1 MKIYYVMLI
10 ILSINSLP
18 VMAITGVVIAVDRA
32 DPSIISVML
41 PSGLKPARLR
51 LMDTV
56 LPTGAPTSK
65 AADEICRLICHKQ
78 IEWDLID
85 SGVNGLPEVYAYI
98 GSTWINDAL
107 IRHGVMQSV
116 AQPHHPDLLNSEQEA
131 RLLCVGIWRYNFR
144 RHIQG
149 AVVVDG
155 SKGSN
160 AVGVAFSDVL
170 VKSN

>member
-1 MKIYYVMLI
+1 MKPYYVMLI
-10 ILSINSLP
+10 VLSIISLP
-18 VMAITGVVIAVDRA
+18 AMANTAVVIAVDHA
-32 DPSIISVML
+32 DPSILSVML
-41 PSGLKPARLR
+41 PSGSKPARLR

-56 LPTGAPTSK
+56 SPVGSPTGK

-85 SGVNGLPEVYAYI
+85 SGVNGLPEVYAYM

-116 AQPHHPDLLNSEQEA
+116 PQPHHPDLLNSEQEA
-131 RLLCVGIWRYNFR
+131 RLLCVGIWRYNSR
-144 RHIQG
+144 RHFQR

-155 SKGSN
+155 SMGSN